1 LVVIDRIK
9 GASKDA
15 TNRIGAGDVWD
26 QVVKNYPSSTHAKT
40 MEFRLT
46 VRSNIDDLYESVA
59 RAWEKGKGENF
70 KIITK

>member
-1 LVVIDRIK
+1 
-9 GASKDA
+9 
-15 TNRIGAGDVWD
+15 
-26 QVVKNYPSSTHAKT
+26 

-46 VRSNIDDLYESVA
+46 VRSNIDGLYESVA